1 MDRDRDVDRDRDRD
15 RGVPEDWIEHRRDD
29 GELLG
34 WIVPEG
40 EEFTAVDRLGRAW
53 PPTDWFGA
61 ESRLEDRGLG
71 YLAEP
76 FALRLPADTWIR
88 VRIVEVSTAG
98 IVVKEEDY
106 GDVTRPSPRHRERM
120 CTTGITAPVRLARSP
135 RWTISIPRRS

>member
-1 MDRDRDVDRDRDRD
+1 MGADRDRDRDVDRDRDRD

-106 GDVTRPSPRHRERM
+106 GDVTRPSPRHR
-120 CTTGITAPVRLARSP
+120 LAFPAGAELRAGSP
-135 RWTISIPRRS
+135 PASSADE